1 MFIHDIG
8 LNIFS
13 DPPRVKLNLGSGIDR
28 NQISEGQD
36 VYMDCEIRANPRF
49 YKVEWIHNVSS
60 ISNIH
65 QIENMS
71 LFKYNGIAEKKTL
84 FLSCTI
90 FSTIKNKKN
99 ISNRRYH
106 NKSNIRLIFYFQKVL
121 SRFCSIGFLGYLLL
135 AFFQLLLRSIIISD
149 IYTQIGTKIQ
159 YSKSDRLTWDFVC
172 DRDRYKTNREREI
185 WLYRTCQ

>member
-8 LNIFS
+8 FNIFS

-65 QIENMS
+65 EIENMS
-71 LFKYNGIAEKKTL
+71 ILIGGLLPLY
-84 FLSCTI
+84 
-90 FSTIKNKKN
+90 FSTINYTFQEVQN
-99 ISNRRYH
+99 IVFYGCKIYLRVLQYH
-106 NKSNIRLIFYFQKVL
+106 ETT
-121 SRFCSIGFLGYLLL
+121 
-135 AFFQLLLRSIIISD
+135 ALLR
-149 IYTQIGTKIQ
+149 KKLCFCPVQ
-159 YSKSDRLTWDFVC
+159 YLV
-172 DRDRYKTNREREI
+172 
-185 WLYRTCQ
+185 Q